1 MITTVPT
8 TRPTGSPRGF
18 RSISSRSGYDPFY
31 AQQHWQ
37 HRRDDQWNRQVQAD
51 FTHRRDHEEARPART
66 FAAQQQQLGR
76 NDRPEQNV
84 KSVIAQQLDQF
95 RKTKENSIRFQ
106 QVDNDRPPAIRP
118 ACVKKS
124 RRSANSGSSWRPKL
138 STRPPLR
145 SVQGG
150 PSARVK
156 LPKSPFVAKRPDE
169 FDENQ
174 RPPQTHA
181 QPQLDPK
188 LVPQPRRQ
196 RSPRAGT
203 SPETPKVSVEP
214 KAAPKVEPKP
224 AATRSTEDRQRQQHR
239 KTNRRTNR
247 RTSPNVN
254 RRKHPKAKEVQ
265 VSELIVLTRAN
276 EEGVE

>member
-1 MITTVPT
+1 M
-8 TRPTGSPRGF
+8 
-18 RSISSRSGYDPFY
+18 
-31 AQQHWQ
+31 
-37 HRRDDQWNRQVQAD
+37 QAD

-76 NDRPEQNV
+76 NDRPEQNM

-106 QVDNDRPPAIRP
+106 QVDNDHRQQFGRLRQEVQALRQQRQQLEAKAVDPTATPP
-118 ACVKKS
+118 
-124 RRSANSGSSWRPKL
+124 
-138 STRPPLR
+138 
-145 SVQGG
+145 VQGG
-150 PSARVK
+150 RSARVK

-214 KAAPKVEPKP
+214 KAVPKVEPQP
-224 AATRSTEDRQRQQHR
+224 APP
-239 KTNRRTNR
+239 RTNR
-247 RTSPNVN
+247 RHLHKRQRRRRIN
-254 RRKHPKAKEVQ
+254 RRYRHQRQRHRRQAARQTKGQTKDKPKGKP
-265 VSELIVLTRAN
+265 
-276 EEGVE
+276 